1 MFETIMNN
9 MFIRLVIAV
18 AFFWFVYKILFE
30 IGIFFGLDQNVL
42 GMYYV
47 WIGILVVLLTILP
60 QSKSRLE
67 ETFDLVVKTGQ
78 NDLIPK
84 ERIIQITRNVTN
96 AVTTPNANAP
106 KTTNTT
112 NSANAEKTE
121 KPEKPEKPEKA

>member
-30 IGIFFGLDQNVL
+30 IGVFFGLDQNVL

-47 WIGILVVLLTILP
+47 WIGIIVVLLTILP
-60 QSKSRLE
+60 QSKSRLA
-67 ETFDLVVKTGQ
+67 ETFDLIVKTGQ

-84 ERIIQITRNVTN
+84 ERIIQISRNVTN
-96 AVTTPNANAP
+96 AVTAPNAKAPNTTAADNAP
-106 KTTNTT
+106 NT
-112 NSANAEKTE
+112 A
-121 KPEKPEKPEKA
+121 KPEKT

>member
-9 MFIRLVIAV
+9 MFIRLVIAA

-30 IGIFFGLDQNVL
+30 IGVFFGLDQNVL

-60 QSKSRLE
+60 QSKSRLA
-67 ETFDLVVKTGQ
+67 ETFDLIVKTGQ

-84 ERIIQITRNVTN
+84 ERIIQISRNVTN
-96 AVTTPNANAP
+96 APNAANAANAP
-106 KTTNTT
+106 KTDNATAA
-112 NSANAEKTE
+112 ANAPNTA
-121 KPEKPEKPEKA
+121 KPEKA

>member
-30 IGIFFGLDQNVL
+30 IGVFFGLDQNVL

-60 QSKSRLE
+60 QSKSRLA
-67 ETFDLVVKTGQ
+67 ETFDLILKTSQ
-78 NDLIPK
+78 NDLIQK
-84 ERIIQITRNVTN
+84 ERIIQITRNAMNAPNAAKATN
-96 AVTTPNANAP
+96 AANPAKANAA
-106 KTTNTT
+106 
-112 NSANAEKTE
+112 SAANVEKTE
-121 KPEKPEKPEKA
+121 KPEKA

>member
-30 IGIFFGLDQNVL
+30 IGVFFGLDQNVL

-60 QSKSRLE
+60 QSKSRLA
-67 ETFDLVVKTGQ
+67 ETFDLIVKTGQ
-78 NDLIPK
+78 NDLIQK

-96 AVTTPNANAP
+96 AVNAP
-106 KTTNTT
+106 KATNTT
-112 NSANAEKTE
+112 NPAI
-121 KPEKPEKPEKA
+121 PETPEKPEKA

>member
-30 IGIFFGLDQNVL
+30 IGVFFGLDQNVL

-60 QSKSRLE
+60 QSKSRLA
-67 ETFDLVVKTGQ
+67 ETFDLILKTSQ
-78 NDLIPK
+78 NDLIQK
-84 ERIIQITRNVTN
+84 ERIIQISRNATN
-96 AVTTPNANAP
+96 APNAAKASNQTNPTNA
-106 KTTNTT
+106 
-112 NSANAEKTE
+112 
-121 KPEKPEKPEKA
+121 EKPEKA